1 MKQLKSG
8 LRCVLCFLVLLL
20 EFSKLQAQ
28 VLVHKEPRHRPV
40 FQNNQVRILNVLL
53 PPGDTTQYHIHHTPS
68 VFIFFTST
76 TTGSQLQGAAASTST
91 SAAGRIIFENLAAP
105 HLRIHRVWNMDKDS
119 FHVMYVELLSKDSGF
134 VQQPLTL
141 PDLQLAIDTAWVR
154 VYRLTLSA
162 GNDFI
167 LRDKKRSLILV
178 ALDTAL
184 VQTKHNGKTQD
195 QTLEPGSFFEIKGRR
210 SFSLKNRGGDAAHF
224 ALLEVAR

>member
-1 MKQLKSG
+1 MHNLNSG
-8 LRCVLCFLVLLL
+8 IRCLFVLIALF
-20 EFSKLQAQ
+20 FRPGQPQAQ
-28 VLVHKEPRHRPV
+28 VLVHEEPRHPPV
-40 FQNNQVRILNVLL
+40 FQNDKIRILNALL
-53 PPGDTTQYHIHHTPS
+53 PPGDTTQYHVHHTPS
-68 VFIFFTST
+68 LFIFFTST

-119 FHVMYVELLSKDSGF
+119 FHVMDVELLSKDSGF